1 MITELQAKVDLGRSL
16 KPIPDFLARPARLIA
31 SYDRE
36 NARPDIVAGLTVAV
50 ILLPQAIAY
59 SLVAELPPVMGLYT
73 AIIGAFVGSLWGSSN
88 QAHTGPT
95 NTISLLVLATL
106 IPSFIPGTADYI
118 LAAGLLA
125 IMAGVFQ
132 FVLGLARLGMLVN
145 FVSHS
150 VIVGFA
156 AGAGVLIA
164 VRQMP
169 PLLGLQVSAH
179 SLAGTLADIA
189 TELSEVNV
197 PTAVLGIGSIV
208 VIVVLRKINPRIPGA
223 LISMVVASLLVFLF
237 NLEEAGVAVIGEL
250 PKGLPPLISFSQ
262 IDLAFIRQL
271 STGALAVAAIGLVE
285 TTAISRSIATRTG
298 QRLDSNQEFVG
309 QGMANIA
316 AGLFSGYP
324 CAGSFTRSA
333 VNYNAGSRSPMA
345 AVSSGVFIL
354 ILMLAL
360 APMAAYLPRSA
371 LAGVLIVV
379 SIGMINRKE
388 MARIWRG
395 TRGDAIIMLVT
406 FLATLFSELAFAI
419 LFGILLSFA
428 LYIVRTSTP
437 RVRQVVPD
445 EKFNHFVHAPQ
456 RPTCPQL
463 GVIDIMGD
471 LYFGAVKHVEEAMFQ
486 HIKEHPDQRYLLV
499 RMHNVNH
506 CDFSGIHMLENV
518 VHTFR
523 ERGGDVFMVRVDS
536 RVDRVMSTTGFTDVL
551 GSQHFLSSDRAID
564 YLFHHVLDP
573 AFCIYECPFRVFRE
587 CQNLPKQLFMAEIP
601 ELDDDVVLEEVGQ
614 ISARTLWEE
623 IRLGEEELMIVDVR
637 EPREYLHGHIPEAR
651 LIPLPHILSGD
662 HQFEPDGGPRLILV
676 CRSGRRSR
684 RAAQIIMSAGCKAE
698 ILQGGMLA
706 WEAAGLLEAIE

>member
-1 MITELQAKVDLGRSL
+1 MIAELRAKVDVGRSL
-16 KPIPDFLARPARLIA
+16 KPIPYYLARPARLFS

-36 NARPDIVAGLTVAV
+36 NARPDIVAGLTIAV

-59 SLVAELPPVMGLYT
+59 ALVAELPPVMGLYT
-73 AIIGAFVGSLWGSSN
+73 AFIGAIVGAMWGSSN

-95 NTISLLVLATL
+95 NAISLLVLSTL
-106 IPSFIPGTADYI
+106 IPSFAPGSVDYI
-118 LAAGLLA
+118 IAAGLLA
-125 IMAGVFQ
+125 IMAGFFQ

-164 VRQMP
+164 VRQIA

-179 SLAGTLADIA
+179 SLAGTVADIV
-189 TELSEVNV
+189 TELPEVNA
-197 PTAVLGIGSIV
+197 PTAALGIGSIV
-208 VIVVLRKINPRIPGA
+208 LIVILRKINPRIPGA
-223 LISMVVASLLVFLF
+223 LIAMVVASLLVFVFDLD
-237 NLEEAGVAVIGEL
+237 EEGVAVIGEL
-250 PKGLPPLISFSQ
+250 PKSLPPLISFSQ
-262 IDLAFIRQL
+262 INLASVRQL

-285 TTAISRSIATRTG
+285 TMAISRSIATRTG

-309 QGMANIA
+309 QGMANMA
-316 AGLFSGYP
+316 AGLFSGYA
-324 CAGSFTRSA
+324 CSGSFTRSA
-333 VNYNAGSRSPMA
+333 VNYNSGGKSPVA
-345 AVSSGVFIL
+345 AVSSGIFVL

-360 APMAAYLPRSA
+360 APLAAYLPRSA

-388 MARIWRG
+388 IARIWRG

-406 FLATLFSELAFAI
+406 FLATLFSELSFAI

-428 LYIVRTSTP
+428 LYIIRTSTP

-445 EKFNHFVHAPQ
+445 KEFTHFAHQPQ
-456 RPTCPQL
+456 QPACPQL

-471 LYFGAVKHVEEAMFQ
+471 LYFGAVKHVEEAIFQ
-486 HIKEHPDQRYLLV
+486 HIEEQPDQRFLLI

-506 CDFSGIHMLENV
+506 CDFSGIHMLESV

-536 RVDRVMSTTGFTDVL
+536 RVDRVMNTTGFTDTL

-573 AFCIYECPFRVFRE
+573 AFCIYECPFRVFKE

-601 ELDDDVVLEEVGQ
+601 DLEDDAVFEEN
-614 ISARTLWEE
+614 S
-623 IRLGEEELMIVDVR
+623 
-637 EPREYLHGHIPEAR
+637 
-651 LIPLPHILSGD
+651 
-662 HQFEPDGGPRLILV
+662 
-676 CRSGRRSR
+676 
-684 RAAQIIMSAGCKAE
+684 
-698 ILQGGMLA
+698 
-706 WEAAGLLEAIE
+706 